1 MKVCVRKPQRNK
13 NKKVSNKTLVNR
25 SAIGLITI
33 THDELVV
40 KAELLTVDNES
51 IFFHSLK
58 KKR

>member
-51 IFFHSLK
+51 IFFIL
-58 KKR
+58 